1 MNGKRP
7 RSIGLIRR
15 AAMPAL
21 ALIVIGTFAGHAI
34 AGPNGL
40 FAWRGYS
47 QQLQVRK
54 MELAALQE
62 ERAQLKHKS
71 ALLDPRKAD
80 PDLADEMVRK
90 DLGLVRPDEV
100 VVPLED

>member
-1 MNGKRP
+1 MKGTPK
-7 RSIGLIRR
+7 SVGLIRR
-15 AAMPAL
+15 AMWPAV
-21 ALIVIGTFAGHAI
+21 ALLVVGTFAGHAI

-47 QQLQVRK
+47 QQLEVRQA
-54 MELAALQE
+54 ELAALKE
-62 ERAQLKHKS
+62 ERAMLRHKS

-90 DLGLVRPDEV
+90 DLGLVRTDEV

>member
-1 MNGKRP
+1 MKGKTK
-7 RSIGLIRR
+7 SIGLIRR
-15 AAMPAL
+15 AVWPVVAL
-21 ALIVIGTFAGHAI
+21 LVVGTFAGHAI

-47 QQLQVRK
+47 QQLEARK
-54 MELAALQE
+54 A
-62 ERAQLKHKS
+62 ERDQLRHKS
-71 ALLDPRKAD
+71 ALLDPRMAD

-90 DLGLVRPDEV
+90 DLGLVRTDEV

>member
-1 MNGKRP
+1 MRAKP
-7 RSIGLIRR
+7 KSVGLIRR
-15 AAMPAL
+15 AAWPAV
-21 ALIVIGTFAGHAI
+21 ALLVVGTFAGHAI

-47 QQLQVRK
+47 QQLEVRK
-54 MELAALQE
+54 AELAALNVQ
-62 ERAQLKHKS
+62 RAELRHKS

-90 DLGLVRPDEV
+90 DLGLVRTDEV

>member
-1 MNGKRP
+1 MTGKP
-7 RSIGLIRR
+7 NSVGLIRR
-15 AAMPAL
+15 AAWPAL
-21 ALIVIGTFAGHAI
+21 ALIVVGSFAGHAV

-47 QQLQVRK
+47 QQLEMRK
-54 MELAALQE
+54 AELAQLEA
-62 ERAQLKHKS
+62 ERDRLRHRS
-71 ALLDPRKAD
+71 TLLDPRKAD

-90 DLGLVRPDEV
+90 DLGLVRADEV

>member
-1 MNGKRP
+1 MW
-7 RSIGLIRR
+7 
-15 AAMPAL
+15 PAV
-21 ALIVIGTFAGHAI
+21 ALLVVGTFAGHAI

-47 QQLQVRK
+47 QQLEVRK
-54 MELAALQE
+54 AELAALNEQ
-62 ERAQLKHKS
+62 RTQLRHKS

-80 PDLADEMVRK
+80 PDLAEEMVRK
-90 DLGLVRPDEV
+90 DLGLVRADEV

>member
-1 MNGKRP
+1 MAGGKKR
-7 RSIGLIRR
+7 IGLIRR
-15 AAMPAL
+15 AMWPAV
-21 ALIVIGTFAGHAI
+21 ALLVVGTFAGHAI

-47 QQLQVRK
+47 QQLEVRK
-54 MELAALQE
+54 TELAALE
-62 ERAQLKHKS
+62 AERAQLKHRS

-80 PDLADEMVRK
+80 PDLADEMVRR
-90 DLGLVRPDEV
+90 DLGLVRTDEV

>member
-1 MNGKRP
+1 MRGKP
-7 RSIGLIRR
+7 KSIGLIRR
-15 AAMPAL
+15 AAWPVVAVL
-21 ALIVIGTFAGHAI
+21 VVGTFAGHAV

-47 QQLQVRK
+47 QQLEARK
-54 MELAALQE
+54 VELAALE
-62 ERAQLKHKS
+62 AQRDGLKHKS
-71 ALLDPRKAD
+71 VLLDPRKAD

-90 DLGLVRPDEV
+90 DLGLVRADEV

>member
-1 MNGKRP
+1 MRGKP
-7 RSIGLIRR
+7 KSIGLIRR
-15 AAMPAL
+15 AVLPAV
-21 ALIVIGTFAGHAI
+21 ALLVVGTFAGHAI

-47 QQLQVRK
+47 QQLETRK
-54 MELAALQE
+54 AELAALE
-62 ERAQLKHKS
+62 AERDTLRHKS
-71 ALLDPRKAD
+71 VLLDPRKAD

-90 DLGLVRPDEV
+90 DLGLVRADEV

>member
-1 MNGKRP
+1 MRGKP
-7 RSIGLIRR
+7 KSIGLIRR
-15 AAMPAL
+15 AMWPAV
-21 ALIVIGTFAGHAI
+21 ALLVVGTFAGHAI

-80 PDLADEMVRK
+80 PDLAVEMVRK

>member
-1 MNGKRP
+1 MRSKP
-7 RSIGLIRR
+7 KSIGLMRR
-15 AAMPAL
+15 AMWPAV
-21 ALIVIGTFAGHAI
+21 ALLVVGTFAGHAI

-47 QQLQVRK
+47 QQLETRK
-54 MELAALQE
+54 AELAALE
-62 ERAQLKHKS
+62 AERDALRHKS

-90 DLGLVRPDEV
+90 DLGLVRTDEV

>member
-1 MNGKRP
+1 MTVKP
-7 RSIGLIRR
+7 KSIGLIRR
-15 AAMPAL
+15 AAWPAL
-21 ALIVIGTFAGHAI
+21 ALLVVGTFAGHAV

-47 QQLQVRK
+47 QQLETRK
-54 MELAALQE
+54 IELAALE
-62 ERAQLKHKS
+62 AERDQLRHKS

-90 DLGLVRPDEV
+90 DLGLVRADEV
-100 VVPLED
+100 VIPLDD

>member
-1 MNGKRP
+1 M
-7 RSIGLIRR
+7 SLIRR
-15 AAMPAL
+15 AAWPAL
-21 ALIVIGTFAGHAI
+21 ALLVVGTFAGHAV

-47 QQLQVRK
+47 QQLETRK
-54 MELAALQE
+54 AELAVLE
-62 ERAQLKHKS
+62 VERDHLRHKS

-90 DLGLVRPDEV
+90 DLGLVRADEV
-100 VVPLED
+100 VIPLDN